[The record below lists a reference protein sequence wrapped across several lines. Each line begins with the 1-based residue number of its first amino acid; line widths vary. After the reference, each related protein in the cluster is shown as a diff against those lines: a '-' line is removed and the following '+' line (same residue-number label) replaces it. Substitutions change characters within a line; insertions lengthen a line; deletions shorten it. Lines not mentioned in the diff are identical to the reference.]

1 MNLRKADLCY
11 LFLIVF
17 IIAALPFGISAY
29 DRYVWSKK
37 IPMETKVF
45 HLTGH
50 TEKGWILGGINAS
63 DVLMDNLI
71 PKKHTLPV
79 VRVRKGDT
87 VVLKLTSSDVV
98 HGFSLKGFGIF
109 INDGIHPGKPIT
121 VSFVADRSGTF
132 TFACNAIC
140 GSHHEN
146 MFGTIIVTA

>member
-1 MNLRKADLCY
+1 MNLKKADLCY
-11 LFLIVF
+11 LLLVVF
-17 IIAALPFGISAY
+17 IIAALPFCISAY

-37 IPMETKVF
+37 IPRETKVF

-50 TEKGWILGGINAS
+50 TEKGWVLGEIHAL
-63 DVLMDNLI
+63 DILMDNLI
-71 PKKHTLPV
+71 PKKQTLPV
-79 VRVRKGDT
+79 IRVRKGDN

-109 INDGIHPGKPIT
+109 INDGIHPGKPST